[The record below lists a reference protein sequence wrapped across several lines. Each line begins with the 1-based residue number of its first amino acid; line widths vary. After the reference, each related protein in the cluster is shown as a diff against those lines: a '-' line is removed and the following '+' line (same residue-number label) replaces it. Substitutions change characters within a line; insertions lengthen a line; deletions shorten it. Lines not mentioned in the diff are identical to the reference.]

1 MKKQH
6 FTTSDIFYQILIKL
20 KESNLI
26 PSIIDYSLGC
36 NYPVRVDTD
45 EWDCVF
51 RVEFGTNEGIFL
63 SIYLEGNI
71 SKDIEKAEL
80 GTFKTLY
87 ESKEAYKAM
96 SDLGVEFVF
105 ALSEFVDANPDSF
118 CWTGYSLRS
127 DGDQDRLSMWCG
139 THQSAMKRLRHY
151 LSTHPDRSVTII
163 RNDTEAQKKY
173 TNKDIAKID
182 TVLSYYT
189 GGNNG
194 KIQKIE

>member
-1 MKKQH
+1 MTKQH
-6 FTTSDIFYQILIKL
+6 YTTSDIFYIILNKL
-20 KESNLI
+20 KESNQL

-51 RVEFGTNEGIFL
+51 RVEFGSSEGIYL
-63 SIYLEGNI
+63 TVYLEGNI

-87 ESKEAYKAM
+87 DSKEAYKAM

-105 ALSEFVDANPDSF
+105 ALQEFVEENYDSF
-118 CWTGYSLRS
+118 CWTGYTLRS

-139 THQSAMKRLRHY
+139 THQSAMNRIKRY
-151 LSTHPDRSVTII
+151 LNIHPERTVSILKNETGDKKTYSYNDMARIETII
-163 RNDTEAQKKY
+163 QTYE
-173 TNKDIAKID
+173 
-182 TVLSYYT
+182 
-189 GGNNG
+189 G
-194 KIQKIE
+194 

>member
-6 FTTSDIFYQILIKL
+6 YNTSDIFYIILNKL
-20 KESNLI
+20 KESNLL
-26 PSIIDYSLGC
+26 PTSIIDYSLGC

-45 EWDCVF
+45 EWNCVF
-51 RVEFGTNEGIFL
+51 RVEFGNEGIYL
-63 SIYLEGNI
+63 TVYLEGNI
-71 SKDIEKAEL
+71 SKDVERAEL

-105 ALSEFVDANPDSF
+105 ALREFVDANPDSF

-127 DGDQDRLSMWCG
+127 DGDQDDRLSMWCG
-139 THQSAMKRLRHY
+139 THQSAMKQLRHY
-151 LSTHPDRSVTII
+151 LSTHPDCSVTII

-182 TVLSYYT
+182 TVLGYYT
-189 GGNNG
+189 YGGNNG
-194 KIQKIE
+194 KKTQ

>member
-45 EWDCVF
+45 EWNCVF

-163 RNDTEAQKKY
+163 RNDTQQMKKY